1 MSLEMI
7 NQLLMLIRGYEAA
20 LIRES
25 GVNLWEA
32 EDQDIL
38 RGRLAYINGVSDM
51 ANEMAA
57 FLGERIKE
65 IIEIEKEEQREYE
78 LRGLEEH
85 RKVSQLIS

>member
-32 EDQDIL
+32 EDENIL

-78 LRGLEEH
+78 LQKLEGH
-85 RKVSQLIS
+85 KKVS

>member
-7 NQLLMLIRGYEAA
+7 NQLLMLIRGYETA

-25 GVNLWEA
+25 GVNLWKA
-32 EDQDIL
+32 EDEDVL
-38 RGRLAYINGVSDM
+38 RGRLAYINGVRDM

-65 IIEIEKEEQREYE
+65 IIEIEKEEQREYR
-78 LRGLEEH
+78 L
-85 RKVSQLIS
+85 KSNKKIN

>member
-25 GVNLWEA
+25 GVNLWEV
-32 EDQDIL
+32 EDEDIL

-78 LRGLEEH
+78 GH
-85 RKVSQLIS
+85 KKVS

>member
-7 NQLLMLIRGYEAA
+7 NQLLMLVRSYEAA
-20 LIRES
+20 LIREGGLDS
-25 GVNLWEA
+25 WKD
-32 EDQDIL
+32 EDEDMIKA
-38 RGRLAYINGVSDM
+38 RISYINGVSDM

-78 LRGLEEH
+78 LQSLE
-85 RKVSQLIS
+85 RNKKVS

>member
-1 MSLEMI
+1 MNLEMI
-7 NQLLMLIRGYEAA
+7 NQLVMLIRGYEAA

-32 EDQDIL
+32 EDDDIL

-65 IIEIEKEEQREYE
+65 IIDIEKEEQREYE
-78 LRGLEEH
+78 LQRLDSH
-85 RKVSQLIS
+85 KKIS

>member
-32 EDQDIL
+32 EDEDIL

-65 IIEIEKEEQREYE
+65 IIEIEKEERREYE
-78 LRGLEEH
+78 GH
-85 RKVSQLIS
+85 KKVS

>member
-25 GVNLWEA
+25 GVRLWEA
-32 EDQDIL
+32 EDENTL

-65 IIEIEKEEQREYE
+65 IIEIEKEERREYE
-78 LRGLEEH
+78 LKSLE
-85 RKVSQLIS
+85 RNKKVS

>member
-25 GVNLWEA
+25 GISLWEA
-32 EDQDIL
+32 EDEDIL

-65 IIEIEKEEQREYE
+65 IIEIEKEERREYE
-78 LRGLEEH
+78 LQSLEKH
-85 RKVSQLIS
+85 KKVS

>member
-32 EDQDIL
+32 EDEDIL

-78 LRGLEEH
+78 LRKLKGH
-85 RKVSQLIS
+85 KKVS

>member
-7 NQLLMLIRGYEAA
+7 NQLVMLIRGYEAA

-32 EDQDIL
+32 EDDDIL

-65 IIEIEKEEQREYE
+65 IIEIEKEEQREYK
-78 LRGLEEH
+78 GH
-85 RKVSQLIS
+85 KKVS

>member
-25 GVNLWEA
+25 GVRSWEA
-32 EDQDIL
+32 EDENTL

-78 LRGLEEH
+78 LQSLE
-85 RKVSQLIS
+85 RNKKVS

>member
-7 NQLLMLIRGYEAA
+7 NQLIMLIRGYEAA

-32 EDQDIL
+32 EDEDIL

-65 IIEIEKEEQREYE
+65 IIEIEKEERREYE
-78 LRGLEEH
+78 GH
-85 RKVSQLIS
+85 KKVS

>member
-25 GVNLWEA
+25 GVRLWEA
-32 EDQDIL
+32 EDENTL

-65 IIEIEKEEQREYE
+65 IIEIEKEEQREYR
-78 LRGLEEH
+78 LKGN
-85 RKVSQLIS
+85 KKIN

>member
-7 NQLLMLIRGYEAA
+7 NQLIMLIRGYEAA

-32 EDQDIL
+32 EDKDIL

-78 LRGLEEH
+78 LRKLEGH
-85 RKVSQLIS
+85 KKVS